1 MTPDPEQEDRL
12 RAAFARS
19 RDAHPSS
26 PPPVERILTVA
37 RTRRRRVR
45 AVTAAAVAGAACVLT
60 AALTLPF
67 LGPHPST
74 GPAHTASPAASPTV
88 TATGTPRT
96 PDTVTVRVAEGV
108 TDSQRWSVALEFHRA
123 MPKGYTRL
131 VLPDGTTAPGDALL
145 CQRMYIGG
153 VRIDHQGG
161 PWTDCQPV
169 TGTHDPQGNGN
180 TGLWGLHD
188 KGTAGTRLVVA
199 NPEREVA
206 YGVVHLSD
214 GSRVKAPV
222 ATVPGTGYGAW
233 AAAVPDGRT
242 ITSVD
247 EYDALDHRLGHST
260 EWR

>member
-1 MTPDPEQEDRL
+1 MTPDPGQEDRL

-45 AVTAAAVAGAACVLT
+45 AATAAAVAGAACVLT

-67 LGPHPST
+67 LGPHSST
-74 GPAHTASPAASPTV
+74 GPAHTASPTASP

-96 PDTVTVRVAEGV
+96 PDTVTVRVAEGE
-108 TDSQRWSVALEFHRA
+108 TDHQPWSVALEFHRTL
-123 MPKGYTRL
+123 PKGYTRP
-131 VLPDGTTAPGDALL
+131 VLPDGSTAPGDGLL

-153 VRIDHQGG
+153 IRIDHQAG
-161 PWTDCQPV
+161 PWSDCQPV
-169 TGTHDPQGNGN
+169 TGTHDPQANGN

-188 KGTAGTRLVVA
+188 KGVAGTRLIVA
-199 NPEREVA
+199 NPEPEVA

-214 GSRVKAPV
+214 GSQVKALV
-222 ATVPGTGYGAW
+222 VTVPGTGYRAW
-233 AAAVPDGRT
+233 AAPIADGKT